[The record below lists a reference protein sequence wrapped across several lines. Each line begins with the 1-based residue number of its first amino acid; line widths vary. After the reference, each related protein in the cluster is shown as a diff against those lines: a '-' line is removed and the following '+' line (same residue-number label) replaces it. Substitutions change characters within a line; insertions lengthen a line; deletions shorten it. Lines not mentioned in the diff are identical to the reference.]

1 MMSRTVS
8 WGVLSTARIGT
19 EKVIP
24 AMQRGA
30 VSRVAAIASRDKARG
45 EAVARELGIPR
56 SYGSYEELLADPAIE
71 AIYNA
76 LPNHL
81 HVPWTIRALQA
92 GKHVL
97 CEKPIALSAEEA
109 ATLIAAREQT
119 GKLVAEAFMVRH
131 HPQWQKAREIARSG
145 RVGDVRAM
153 QTYFSYHLTDP
164 SNVRNQADIGGG
176 GLYDIGCYAI
186 LTARYI
192 FGAEPERV
200 IASFERD
207 PAMGIDRVT
216 SGLAEFPGGR
226 QLSFLCATQLVLGQR
241 VQILGTTGRI
251 EVAVPFN
258 APANKATRLLV
269 DDGRDVEGSGVTVE
283 EIAPCDQYT
292 LQGDAFSRAVLGEAP
307 LEWPIE
313 DAVLTMRVIDAYF
326 RSGLSGRWEKP

>member
-1 MMSRTVS
+1 MARTVT

-24 AMQRGA
+24 AMQQGQ
-30 VSRVAAIASRDKARG
+30 VSRIAAIASRDKARG
-45 EAVARELGIPR
+45 EAVARELGIPKA
-56 SYGSYEELLADPAIE
+56 YGSYEELLADPSIE
-71 AIYNA
+71 AIYNP

-81 HVPWTIRALQA
+81 HVPWTIRAMEA

-109 ATLIAAREQT
+109 TTLIEARQRT

-131 HPQWQKAREIARSG
+131 HPQSQKAREIARSG
-145 RVGDVRAM
+145 RIGDVRAM
-153 QTYFSYHLTDP
+153 QTYFSYLLTDP
-164 SNVRNQADIGGG
+164 ANVRNQPDIGGG

-200 IASFERD
+200 IATFDRD
-207 PAMGIDRVT
+207 PMMGIDRVT

-226 QLSFLCATQLVLGQR
+226 QLSFICATQLVLGQR

-251 EVAVPFN
+251 EVPVPFN
-258 APANKATRLLV
+258 APPNQATRLLV
-269 DDGRDVEGSGVTVE
+269 DDGRDVVGTGVEVE
-283 EIAPCDQYT
+283 TSAPCDQYT

-307 LEWPIE
+307 LDWPIE

-326 RSGLSGRWEKP
+326 RSGVSGRWEKP